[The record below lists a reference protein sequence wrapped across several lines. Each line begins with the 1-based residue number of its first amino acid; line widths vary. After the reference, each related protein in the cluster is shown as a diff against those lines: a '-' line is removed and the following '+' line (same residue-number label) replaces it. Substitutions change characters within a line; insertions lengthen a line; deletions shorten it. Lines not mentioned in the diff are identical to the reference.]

1 MRHLLLTLSMLVAL
15 GVCAQKN
22 KPTTASNPKIKLN
35 VEYTTASG
43 LKYKIIQQGK
53 GPKAEPGSKVS
64 VHYTGTLTDG
74 KKFDSSKDRNQ
85 PFSFKLGMGQV
96 IKGWDEGI
104 ALLHVGDKA
113 ILTIPAELGYGAQG
127 TGGIP
132 PNSTLIFEVELLEVS
147 QGVKPF
153 DVKGKPIQTT
163 QSGLQY
169 VVVNK
174 ATGGKKAQ
182 SGTVVS
188 VHYTGY
194 LADGKIFDSSV
205 DRGEP
210 IKLKLGASQVIKGWE
225 EGVALMS
232 VGDKYRLIIP
242 ANLAY
247 GDRGAGG
254 VIPPNAT
261 ITFDIELLDV
271 KEAAKPFEVA
281 GKDTQSTA
289 SGLQYI
295 VVSKSN
301 SGIKAE
307 NGKKVKVH
315 YTGYLLNGSSFDSSV
330 ERGDPLAFELG
341 TGKVIRGWEEGIAL
355 MHVGDKF
362 RLIIP
367 SDLGYG
373 ERGAGGVI
381 PPNATLI
388 FDCELVAVE

>member
-1 MRHLLLTLSMLVAL
+1 
-15 GVCAQKN
+15 
-22 KPTTASNPKIKLN
+22 
-35 VEYTTASG
+35 
-43 LKYKIIQQGK
+43 
-53 GPKAEPGSKVS
+53 
-64 VHYTGTLTDG
+64 
-74 KKFDSSKDRNQ
+74 
-85 PFSFKLGMGQV
+85 
-96 IKGWDEGI
+96 
-104 ALLHVGDKA
+104 
-113 ILTIPAELGYGAQG
+113 
-127 TGGIP
+127 
-132 PNSTLIFEVELLEVS
+132 
-147 QGVKPF
+147 
-153 DVKGKPIQTT
+153 
-163 QSGLQY
+163 
-169 VVVNK
+169 
-174 ATGGKKAQ
+174 
-182 SGTVVS
+182 
-188 VHYTGY
+188 
-194 LADGKIFDSSV
+194 
-205 DRGEP
+205 
-210 IKLKLGASQVIKGWE
+210 
-225 EGVALMS
+225 MS

-271 KEAAKPFEVA
+271 KEAAKAFEVA
-281 GKDTQSTA
+281 G
-289 SGLQYI
+289 
-295 VVSKSN
+295 N